1 MSVRDRRS
9 QRIRDQLRSNANPR
23 SGQRELQPR
32 TLQEQ
37 LRRTY
42 AEEHTGQSQPDSVA
56 AELLRLTRRRR

>member
-1 MSVRDRRS
+1 MSIRDRRS

-23 SGQRELQPR
+23 SGQRGLQPR
-32 TLQEQ
+32 TFQEQ

-42 AEEHTGQSQPDSVA
+42 AEENGGQPQPDSVA

>member
-23 SGQRELQPR
+23 SGQREIQPR
-32 TLQEQ
+32 TFQEQ

-42 AEEHTGQSQPDSVA
+42 AEDTGGQPQTDPVA
-56 AELLRLTRRRR
+56 AELLRLVRRRR